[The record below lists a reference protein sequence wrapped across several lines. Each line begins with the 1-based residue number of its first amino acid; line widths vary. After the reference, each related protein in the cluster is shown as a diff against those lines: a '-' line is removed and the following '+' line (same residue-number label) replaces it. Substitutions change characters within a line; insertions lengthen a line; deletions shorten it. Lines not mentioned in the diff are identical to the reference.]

1 MKLQPMKFRDFVWP
15 HNPET
20 LNISRRRSLKEW
32 RLPFSGSVLQDCGAE
47 KRVVEGEGRF
57 YGPGCIRRFQK
68 LSELLED
75 GKNGVLTLPEIP
87 PFSARFVSLG
97 MIGTAEPDSI
107 GYRFVFWEDGKAA
120 GTKEA
125 AQGQVYR
132 AAAGESLWRVAH
144 RFSSSVDELVALNPQ
159 IRWPN
164 LLEEGERVILP

>member
-32 RLPFSGSVLQDCGAE
+32 RLPFSGSVVQDCGAE

-57 YGPGCIRRFQK
+57 YGPGCIRQFQK

-120 GTKEA
+120 GTEGA
-125 AQGQVYR
+125 
-132 AAAGESLWRVAH
+132 SLWRVAH